1 VSLGAYLT
9 GAILC
14 LAWMAWL
21 AWTKELLTLVM
32 VAPVFAYFAARSFLT
47 WGAESGTHFVRNLMG
62 AGKWGGFYYEFANIH
77 LRAAERGDA
86 LVFLEADILRVL
98 GQKKSQATQFFN
110 EDERVPFDD
119 KGTAMGLTRAG
130 CQRLLMKSSHA
141 DAKKLLTYLE
151 GQAFR
156 PYEKRMERIKGEE
169 D

>member
-1 VSLGAYLT
+1 MSLGAYLT

-32 VAPVFAYFAARSFLT
+32 VAPLFAYFASRSFLT

-62 AGKWGGFYYEFANIH
+62 AGKWGGLYYEYGNLQ
-77 LRAAERGDA
+77 LRAAERDDR
-86 LVFLEADILRVL
+86 LVFLEADILQVI
-98 GQKKSQATQFFN
+98 GQRQSQATKFFT
-110 EDERVPFDD
+110 EEERVPFDD
-119 KGTAMGLTRAG
+119 KGTAMALTRAG
-130 CQRLLMKSSHA
+130 CLRLLEKSTHPESR
-141 DAKKLLTYLE
+141 KLLLYLE

-156 PYEKRMERIKGEE
+156 PYAKRMERIKGEE